1 MQQFSRKKLP
11 LDVQAF
17 EKMRG
22 ENYLYVDKTRH
33 IHKMI
38 SEGTYYFL
46 SRPRRFG
53 KSLFVSTLK
62 CLFQGKKELFQDLW
76 IAAQGDW
83 DWQTHPVVLLDFS
96 NINNESPENLKLA
109 LESRLMQQAE
119 TSSIRLKSPLLMS
132 KFTELILA
140 LHRDADMP
148 VVVLIDEYD
157 KPIIDHL
164 GKGEK
169 HLDIAKANRDVLK
182 SFFGVL
188 KSGELAPILRFVFLT
203 GISRFSKVSIFSEL
217 NNLIDL
223 SMRDAYAD
231 VLGYTQEELENCF
244 QEHIEQ
250 LAQKFGWSR
259 EQTLLA
265 LVHQYNGYRF
275 CENDVHVYNPFSI
288 LHAFNEL
295 KLRDYWFET
304 ATPSFLINLL
314 KQQRYSLPKL
324 EGLEV
329 SEAIFATFDLDRLR
343 PEALL
348 FQTGYLTISD
358 VQQRL
363 YTLDYPNFE
372 VKRAFSESLFFSLA
386 EGANGGISSHVIRL
400 ANYLKDQHYDAFFET
415 MRAIFASIP
424 YTLNTQRDEA
434 YFHTIFYLMLSASG
448 VEADCEVLTSEGRID
463 LAVEFPDTVYL
474 IEFKCNQSADAAIQQ
489 IRDKGYADKYR
500 QRGRHI
506 VLIGINFD
514 IETRNVAEWKVV

>member
-1 MQQFSRKKLP
+1 MKQFPAKKLP

-62 CLFQGKKELFQDLW
+62 CLFEGKKDLFTGLW
-76 IAAQGDW
+76 IAEQGDW
-83 DWQTHPVVLLDFS
+83 EWQAHPVVLLDFS
-96 NINNESPENLKLA
+96 NINNETSENLTRDLA
-109 LESRLMQQAE
+109 KRLTQQAAHYE
-119 TSSIRLKSPLLMS
+119 LEITGPFLTSQ
-132 KFTELILA
+132 FTDLILS
-140 LHRDADMP
+140 LHKQTQMP

-164 GKGEK
+164 GKGEQGM
-169 HLDIAKANRDVLK
+169 HIAKANRDVLK

-217 NNLIDL
+217 NNLIDI
-223 SMRDAYAD
+223 SMHLAYPD
-231 VLGYTQEELENCF
+231 ILGYTQEELEGCF
-244 QEHIEQ
+244 HDYINQ
-250 LAQKFGWSR
+250 LTARFGWSR
-259 EQTLLA
+259 EQVLLA
-265 LVHQYNGYRF
+265 LEHQYNGYRF
-275 CENDVHVYNPFSI
+275 CDNDLRVYNPYLVLKAFSEQQ
-288 LHAFNEL
+288 LL
-295 KLRDYWFET
+295 DYWFET
-304 ATPSFLINLL
+304 ATPSFLIYLL
-314 KQQRYSLPKL
+314 KQEQYPLPEL

-329 SEAIFATFDLDRLR
+329 SRTVFTTFELDHLI

-348 FQTGYLTISD
+348 FQTGYLTITD
-358 VQQRL
+358 IQNRV
-363 YTLDYPNFE
+363 YTLDYPNQE
-372 VKRAFSESLFFSLA
+372 VKRAFLERLLFALT
-386 EGANGGISSHVIRL
+386 EWEKRTISSHVLKL
-400 ANYLKDQHYDAFFET
+400 AGYLKNKNFDAFFET

-424 YTLNTQRDEA
+424 DTLNTQRDEA

-448 VEADCEVLTSEGRID
+448 ADADCEPLTSQGRID
-463 LAVEFPDTVYL
+463 LAVELPDTVYL
-474 IEFKCNQSADAAIQQ
+474 IEFKCNQRADVAIQQ
-489 IRDKGYADKYR
+489 IRDKWYADKYR
-500 QRGRHI
+500 QTGKDI

-514 IETRNVAEWKVV
+514 VDTRNVAEWKIA